1 MKPWFEKELA
11 EADIIKFPVPQ
22 AKVIQMPNVQE
33 YPDFITGVQDLQAK
47 QKDGTISQESY
58 DKLYAELI
66 HRFMKKESFET
77 PWYLREDKTT
87 NIDQKIDQLVQIGK
101 QDPEKSDTVSNIL
114 NRIIQYGQKILGQE
128 APKTEQVQP
137 ATLDQSGV
145 SAQQIIDLICQKLP
159 AQCDKPIT
167 NVNMFLTKA
176 FKEIVK
182 KEKEQGFQQRTD
194 IRQDLAKA
202 INLVAGKVT
211 NTLEQLEQHYKQQ
224 AAEGDRISIKS
235 SPGEEA
241 IRKEITDLLR
251 GLIESYRDTHK
262 DPKEFEQ
269 FETLILQFLN
279 DSIKGIVPLKR
290 IIAVGS
296 GDITTEVQKTKYKSL
311 VDNGFIE
318 QLLRKI
324 PAGTGGNWGPGEL
337 GLAIIGSPVMKGK
350 KGDIE
355 VSGEKIE
362 IKASATATQGGRI
375 TPDALIGEGTD
386 GKAEYT
392 KAFNTFLKTTRLNKL
407 IKPAGDFINYTKTTL
422 RGKESAKKT
431 KYTNFGRSLFRDIIN
446 VAIDQLPNKKISRR
460 ASAEFVKN
468 SIIAAFKSEFKSQ
481 VKKLVK
487 VNQSIDANGKI
498 SFEGVMAEYI
508 KVLGYFYNTQKGV
521 KKILVINPRDSHFE
535 VISTENPEGIAEK
548 LKIGTLQTGATAID
562 FNLPHMKPSPQIGTQ
577 KGGRQ
582 KQM

>member
-1 MKPWFEKELA
+1 
-11 EADIIKFPVPQ
+11 
-22 AKVIQMPNVQE
+22 
-33 YPDFITGVQDLQAK
+33 
-47 QKDGTISQESY
+47 Y

-77 PWYLREDKTT
+77 PWYLREDTAEQT
-87 NIDQKIDQLVQIGK
+87 VDQLEKIAQ
-101 QDPEKSDTVSNIL
+101 QDPKKAGLISKAFDKIL
-114 NRIIQYGQKILGQE
+114 QFTHNLLGQKPQQTENTAQVAQQADLIQDQIMQLKKLGDFVNAKKVETFLSNFYQ
-128 APKTEQVQP
+128 QVQQ
-137 ATLDQSGV
+137 A
-145 SAQQIIDLICQKLP
+145 
-159 AQCDKPIT
+159 
-167 NVNMFLTKA
+167 
-176 FKEIVK
+176 
-182 KEKEQGFQQRTD
+182 GFQQRTE

-296 GDITTEVQKTKYKSL
+296 GDITTEVQKTKYKLL
-311 VDNGFIE
+311 VDNGFVE

-350 KGDIE
+350 KGDIQ
-355 VSGEKIE
+355 VAGEKIE

-392 KAFNTFLKTTRLNKL
+392 KAFNTFLKTTGLNKL

-422 RGKESAKKT
+422 RGKKSAKKT
-431 KYTNFGRSLFRDIIN
+431 KYTNFGRTLFRDIIN

-460 ASAEFVKN
+460 ASAEFVKG
-468 SIIAAFKSEFKSQ
+468 SIMAAFKSEFKSQ

-487 VNQSIDANGKI
+487 VEQFIDANGKI

-521 KKILVINPRDSHFE
+521 KKILVINPSDSHFE
-535 VISTENPEGIAEK
+535 VISTENPKGIAEK

-562 FNLPHMKPSPQIGTQ
+562 FNLSQMKPSPQIGTQ